1 MTSHLYSNQKFR
13 PDFRP
18 TFRSYS
24 FKPASTTH
32 RPADRADIERF
43 EVRGKC
49 TSSMASGPPAVFQ
62 GWPPPGALGADSS
75 RSPGARSPGARSP
88 GAKENEKLQH
98 SSEMY
103 AVAAELRER
112 AKAMVLGSK
121 DRKKEI
127 KHLIVKNIV
136 SKGKAGIEMMHKWD
150 KNNDGEINKTEFRS
164 GVRGPQPNGLGMIE
178 IPATD
183 VDSVFEEL
191 DSLTAHPGKQP
202 GVLNLKYLDETFQ
215 KIKQMAI
222 EEEKLLEE
230 IKQTIDNLNER
241 ADAAESVAKLTEECE
256 TSSKALDDKCSKLP
270 ADVQLGAVMVR
281 KGLKVVDILI
291 KWDENGDGELD
302 AEEFRHHARE
312 LGVIASDAAF
322 DDVFNSFDRKR
333 EGSLDTQQLKGMLRS
348 LQEMAKS
355 SAADLEKQQ
364 KALEVS
370 MKKVKKEQMILA
382 VQNAKEMRQAAEM
395 AARKAAE
402 VLNLKVRTQR
412 KASEE
417 AKPVASLKAVP
428 DGRRSASPKTVR
440 GASPTAQISA
450 AAAAASSEPL
460 RPAADA
466 SPHIQP
472 KEVQR
477 KDREDPV
484 PELAALEP
492 DQPDADEEGTSEN
505 EYDEADA
512 ID

>member
-1 MTSHLYSNQKFR
+1 
-13 PDFRP
+13 
-18 TFRSYS
+18 
-24 FKPASTTH
+24 
-32 RPADRADIERF
+32 
-43 EVRGKC
+43 
-49 TSSMASGPPAVFQ
+49 MASGPPVVFQ
-62 GWPPPGALGADSS
+62 GWPPPGAQGADSS
-75 RSPGARSPGARSP
+75 RSPGARSPV
-88 GAKENEKLQH
+88 AKENEKLQH

-322 DDVFNSFDRKR
+322 DDVFNSFDGKR

-364 KALEVS
+364 KALEVL

-402 VLNLKVRTQR
+402 VLNLGVRTQR

-417 AKPVASLKAVP
+417 AKPVASLKTVP

-440 GASPTAQISA
+440 GASPTPQISA
-450 AAAAASSEPL
+450 TAAASSEPL

-466 SPHIQP
+466 SPHIPP

-477 KDREDPV
+477 EDREDPV

-492 DQPDADEEGTSEN
+492 DQPDADEDGTSEY

>member
-112 AKAMVLGSK
+112 AKAKLLGSK

-127 KHLIVKNIV
+127 KHSIVNNII
-136 SKGKAGIEMMHKWD
+136 SKGKAGIEMMQKWD

-164 GVRGPQPNGLGMIE
+164 GTRGPQPNGLGMIE
-178 IPATD
+178 IPAID
-183 VDSVFEEL
+183 VDIVFEEL

-202 GVLNLKYLDETFQ
+202 GVLNLKYLEETFQ
-215 KIKQMAI
+215 KIKQIAI
-222 EEEKLLEE
+222 EEERLNEE
-230 IKQTIDNLNER
+230 IMKTIVSLNER
-241 ADAAESVAKLTEECE
+241 ADAAESVAKLTEEWE
-256 TSSKALDDKCSKLP
+256 TSLKALDDKCSKLP
-270 ADVQLGAVMVR
+270 AGVQLGASMVR

-322 DDVFNSFDRKR
+322 DDVFDSFDRKKV
-333 EGSLDTQQLKGMLRS
+333 GALDTQQLKGMLRS

-355 SAADLEKQQ
+355 SASDIEKQQ
-364 KALEVS
+364 KALEVM
-370 MKKVKKEQMILA
+370 MKKVKKEQMTLA
-382 VQNAKEMRQAAEM
+382 VQNATEMRQAAEM
-395 AARKAAE
+395 AAEMAARKAAD
-402 VLNLKVRTQR
+402 VLNLQ
-412 KASEE
+412 AL
-417 AKPVASLKAVP
+417 AKPMASSKAVP